1 MTNERKN
8 ALKIY
13 LDGYIIEDITHIKI
27 YFIVQYDKM
36 RKKTH

>member
-27 YFIVQYDKM
+27 FFHCTI
-36 RKKTH
+36 